1 MAALLCEM
9 NYGNEIFNYQ
19 IIFSRRKTLAIIIN
33 PDQTILVK
41 APMNANLRKIQQKV
55 CNKAGWIKNKIQY
68 FEQFR
73 PRIPPRQY
81 VGGETHLYLGKPYRL
96 KLFLGEKN
104 HVLLQEDFLHVICKE
119 SLETSNVKKNLENW
133 YRKQAKALFEEFMAH
148 CWQQFN
154 YLQEK
159 PPKLSV
165 RKMKTR
171 WGSLSLKTLTV
182 TLNSELIKASRE
194 CIEYVIFHEFCHLQN
209 RFHDK
214 QFYRMLKQI
223 LPDWKERKLKLE
235 TSLT

>member
-1 MAALLCEM
+1 MTALLCEI
-9 NYGNEIFNYQ
+9 NYGNEIFTYQ
-19 IIFSRRKTLAIIIN
+19 IIFSRRKTLAIIIH

-41 APMNANLRKIQQKV
+41 APMNSNLNKIQQKV
-55 CNKAGWIKNKIQY
+55 NRKAVWIKNKIQY

-73 PRIPPRQY
+73 PRTPLRQY

-96 KLFLGEKN
+96 KLFSGEKN
-104 HVLLQEDFLHVICKE
+104 HVSLQEDFLHVICKE
-119 SLETSNVKKNLENW
+119 SLEASNVKKNLENW
-133 YRKQAKALFEEFMAH
+133 YRKQAKALFDKLMAH

-154 YLQEK
+154 SSQEK
-159 PPKLSV
+159 LPKLSV

-214 QFYRMLKQI
+214 KFYRMLEQI
-223 LPDWKERKLKLE
+223 MPDWEKYKIKLE
-235 TSLT
+235 TSLI